1 MMVLLDLMRSYE
13 SMQRHMENSEKKR
26 CLPSPYTSLSQQPG
40 LHTLNGGVQGLRLM
54 GVLPREEGD
63 RVSLCPWAEPFAP
76 SAFPGRVLLGVCAVE
91 EGGEQRPT
99 KACGAGPGG
108 GGQAAGGRPG
118 FQAPHISCTPG
129 PMWAAK
135 VAAVMLCLLIPPQ
148 GWEWVAKLR
157 KPCFVKWHFKRAGV
171 GGGGS

>member
-99 KACGAGPGG
+99 KACGDWAR
-108 GGQAAGGRPG
+108 GR
-118 FQAPHISCTPG
+118 
-129 PMWAAK
+129 
-135 VAAVMLCLLIPPQ
+135 
-148 GWEWVAKLR
+148 
-157 KPCFVKWHFKRAGV
+157 RAGSWRAPWLPSSPHLMHPRAYV
-171 GGGGS
+171 GCQGGSRDALSSDSTARLGVGRETPEALFC